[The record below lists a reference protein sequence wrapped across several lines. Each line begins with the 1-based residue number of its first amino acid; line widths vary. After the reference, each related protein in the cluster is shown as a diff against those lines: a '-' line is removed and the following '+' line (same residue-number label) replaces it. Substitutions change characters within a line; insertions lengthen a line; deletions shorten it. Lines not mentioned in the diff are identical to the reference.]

1 MELRTYAK
9 IIWRYIWL
17 VALLVGVVGA
27 YSGYQYYKLRKTPGA
42 LTAYNSN
49 ISLQIGLDATTRGD
63 PNPADNVTVS
73 EALADTLV
81 MGPILS
87 SREFCTDIAHQIG
100 QDMVTGEIQQ
110 RYPDADLGANNN
122 WQNPSNSTISAIAG
136 ALTATR
142 SHSVVTISVDWSTPA
157 GAWAIANAI
166 GEIGSSRMGQYL
178 DYVVAT
184 NFTHNTTT
192 GNYIQPEVSARV
204 VSAASLPVGVPGS
217 SASKLTLLILLVLV
231 ALAIAIAL
239 AFLLDYLDDRI
250 RTKEDVADLFQLPV
264 YGDLPRAPTPG
275 RLARARSEPVV

>member
-1 MELRTYAK
+1 MELRTYAN

-17 VALLVGVVGA
+17 VVLLVGVVGA
-27 YSGYQYYKLRKTPGA
+27 YSGYQYYKLRKIPGA

-100 QDMVTGEIQQ
+100 QDMGEIEQ
-110 RYPDADLGANNN
+110 RYPGADLGANNN
-122 WQNPSNSTISAIAG
+122 WQNPGDSTISAIAG

-142 SHSVVTISVDWSTPA
+142 SHSVVTISVNWSTSA
-157 GAWAIANAI
+157 GAWAIANAV
-166 GEIGSSRMGQYL
+166 GEIGASHMGQYL

-184 NFTHNTTT
+184 NYTHNPTT
-192 GNYIQPEVSARV
+192 GTYIQPEVSARV
-204 VSAASLPVGVPGS
+204 VSAASLPGKVPGS

-264 YGDLPRAPTPG
+264 YGELPHAPTPG
-275 RLARARSEPVV
+275 RIARTRSEAVV